1 MGFYKKTLKGVSWLG
16 SLRLITRSFTFV
28 RLAILARLLTP
39 EEFGLFGIATL
50 VLAFSEIIT
59 ETGINVFFIQGE
71 GKLED
76 YLDTAYVIS
85 IIRGILISILIIIFT
100 PLISKFFRAEGALPI
115 LYFISLIPFIR
126 GFINPSSVKFHKNL
140 EFNKEFYFRTGIF
153 FIDSLVTIAT
163 AIYLRSASSLI
174 WGMLAGVTAEVLVS
188 QLLIKPRPKFVF
200 TFNKLRRVLDRGKW
214 VTASSFLQYLFVN
227 TDSSVVG
234 KLMNST
240 YLGYYQMAYKI
251 STLPITEISNVFY
264 NVTFPVFSKL
274 QNNNKRL
281 RRAFLKSTLAI
292 ALISVPVG
300 LVLFLFANEIVLIFL
315 GNGWTQ
321 VIAPLKILSIYG
333 ILRAVTAEFPAVF
346 MALKRQELV
355 TKVTLFAVFAIVITI
370 VPLVKLYGIV
380 GASYS
385 SLIGMCFAIIPMI
398 YYLNKMLWKNE

>member
-1 MGFYKKTLKGVSWLG
+1 MEFYKHTLKGVSWLG
-16 SLRLITRSFTFV
+16 ALRLITRSFTFV
-28 RLAILARLLTP
+28 RIAILARLLTP

-50 VLAFSEIIT
+50 VLAFLEIIT

-71 GKLED
+71 GKLND
-76 YLDTAYVIS
+76 YLDTTYVIS
-85 IIRGILISILIIIFT
+85 IIRGVLISILIIITT
-100 PLISKFFRAEGALPI
+100 PLISKFFNAEGSMPI
-115 LYFISLIPFIR
+115 LYFIALIPFMR
-126 GFINPSSVKFHKNL
+126 GFINPSSVKFHKDL

-153 FIDSLVTIAT
+153 FIDSLVAITT
-163 AIYLRSASSLI
+163 AVYLRSASSLI
-174 WGMLAGVTAEVLVS
+174 WGMFAGAIAEVLVS

-200 TFNKLRRVLDRGKW
+200 TYNKFKKVFDRGKW
-214 VTASSFLQYLFVN
+214 ITASSFLQYLFVN

-234 KLMNST
+234 KLMSST

-281 RRAFLKSTLAI
+281 RKAFLKSTLAI
-292 ALISVPVG
+292 SFISIPLGLLI
-300 LVLFLFANEIVLIFL
+300 FHFANEIVQIFL
-315 GNGWTQ
+315 GNEWTQ

-346 MALKRQELV
+346 MALRRQELI
-355 TKVTLFAVFAIVITI
+355 TKITLLAVSTIIITI
-370 VPLVKLYGIV
+370 VPLVKSYGIV

-385 SLIGMCFAIIPMI
+385 SLIGMCFALIPMT
-398 YYLNKMLWKNE
+398 YYLNKLLWKNE